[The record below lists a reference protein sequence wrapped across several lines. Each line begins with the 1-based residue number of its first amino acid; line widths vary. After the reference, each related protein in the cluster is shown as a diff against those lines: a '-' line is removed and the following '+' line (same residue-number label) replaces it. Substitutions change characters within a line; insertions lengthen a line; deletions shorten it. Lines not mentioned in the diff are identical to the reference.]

1 MPGSEQGESQY
12 RTLYLN
18 PEPPKF
24 PNLLI
29 TGGFLARGCG
39 YRCANTSAEGT
50 RLIMD
55 IPRPSNARAKMM
67 RRIVLGAAAILLIG
81 GVTYGL
87 SRLRP
92 AAPSV
97 DRATVWSDEVKRG
110 PMLRE
115 LRGIGTLIPEDIQWI
130 PAQTEAQVDRIVLKP
145 GAIVKSDSI
154 ILELS
159 NLTLKRDVLDSEYQL
174 KAAEADYANLKVQVN
189 GELLN
194 QKAAEAAVRSEYE
207 QAKIQHA
214 VDEKLA
220 AEGIGST
227 VTAELSKVKEEQL
240 GVRVQLEGERTKNTA
255 DAAQARLQAQQ
266 SHVDQ
271 QRALYELRHAELE
284 ALHVRAGLNGVLQL
298 VPVEVGQ
305 HVLPGTNLARVADPK
320 KLKAEVKVA
329 ETQAKDAVIGQKA
342 TVDTR
347 NGVVAGHVSRIDPS
361 VQNGTVTVD
370 VAIDGPLPDGA
381 RPDLSVDGTIEV
393 ENLKDVLYVGR
404 PVHGASQSTISLFK
418 LSSDGSEAN
427 RVNVKLGRSSVN
439 TVEILQGLQVG
450 DRVILSDMSQWD
462 NYDRVR
468 LK

>member
-1 MPGSEQGESQY
+1 M
-12 RTLYLN
+12 L
-18 PEPPKF
+18 
-24 PNLLI
+24 
-29 TGGFLARGCG
+29 
-39 YRCANTSAEGT
+39 
-50 RLIMD
+50 
-55 IPRPSNARAKMM
+55 
-67 RRIVLGAAAILLIG
+67 RRIVLLVVAILVVVG
-81 GVTYGL
+81 ATYGL

-115 LRGIGTLIPEDIQWI
+115 VRGIGTLVPEDIQWI
-130 PAQTEAQVDRIVLKP
+130 PAQTEGQVNRIVLRP

-154 ILELS
+154 ILELN
-159 NLTLKRDVLDSEYQL
+159 NLTLRRDALDAEFLL

-189 GELLN
+189 SELLN

-220 AEGIGST
+220 AEGIGSA
-227 VTAELSKVKEEQL
+227 VTAQLSKVREEQL
-240 GVRVQLEGERTKNTA
+240 GVRLELEGERTKNSADTA
-255 DAAQARLQAQQ
+255 KARLQAQM

-305 HVLPGTNLARVADPK
+305 HVMPGTNLARVADPK
-320 KLKAEVKVA
+320 KLKAEIKVA
-329 ETQAKDAVIGQKA
+329 ETQAKDVVIGQKA
-342 TVDTR
+342 TIDTR
-347 NGVVAGHVSRIDPS
+347 NGVVVGHVSRIDPS

-381 RPDLSVDGTIEV
+381 RPDLSVDGTVEI

-418 LSSDGSEAN
+418 LTSDGSEAA

-462 NYDRVR
+462 NYDRLR